1 MQRPS
6 WQQQQ
11 QRTPKQKR
19 GSRSLAMDA
28 LTRGQISTTTADPA
42 LIFGSAG
49 PSCSI
54 KRAAAAAISAES
66 WSFDQLR
73 QVCAL
78 WRQPHSDWSGGFSAH
93 SRPCSEGLSYGD
105 NDSCRRAPEFVLDKL
120 SVAESWWSGP
130 EDESLPPVPPSCPP
144 GLPRAVT
151 KEAALRLS
159 LSKMQRLPQ
168 TADAEYP

>member
-1 MQRPS
+1 MPEEGRRRSAVATTHPNEASVLSSFAPAGDFNRFAETLCARPADTGPVLDDHGS
-6 WQQQQ
+6 SGAHLWVC
-11 QRTPKQKR
+11 RTVV
-19 GSRSLAMDA
+19 LD
-28 LTRGQISTTTADPA
+28 
-42 LIFGSAG
+42 
-49 PSCSI
+49 

-78 WRQPHSDWSGGFSAH
+78 WRQPHSDWSGGSSAH

-130 EDESLPPVPPSCPP
+130 ELPMF
-144 GLPRAVT
+144 
-151 KEAALRLS
+151 RLMEC
-159 LSKMQRLPQ
+159 KREG
-168 TADAEYP
+168 TRGGG

>member
-1 MQRPS
+1 MSAAVCPKKAEEGLLLQQLIQTKQVSYLPLLRPGDFNRFAETLCARPADTGPVLDDHGS
-6 WQQQQ
+6 SGAHLWVC
-11 QRTPKQKR
+11 RTVV
-19 GSRSLAMDA
+19 LD
-28 LTRGQISTTTADPA
+28 
-42 LIFGSAG
+42 
-49 PSCSI
+49 

-130 EDESLPPVPPSCPP
+130 EDEFFQLLTACLV
-144 GLPRAVT
+144 VT
-151 KEAALRLS
+151 LLI
-159 LSKMQRLPQ
+159 
-168 TADAEYP
+168 